1 MQRIIIDIEPAVTT
15 SMAVE
20 MVRAVIT
27 QGRMSENGQ
36 SYCYVTTF
44 NVNGF
49 EYIVECKRC
58 AKSDK
63 FLVSLANNFKS

>member
-1 MQRIIIDIEPAVTT
+1 MQRITIDIEPVVTT

-20 MVRAVIT
+20 MVRAVIS
-27 QGRMSENGQ
+27 QGRISDKGR
-36 SYCYVTTF
+36 SYCYATTF

-49 EYIVECKRC
+49 EYVVECKKC